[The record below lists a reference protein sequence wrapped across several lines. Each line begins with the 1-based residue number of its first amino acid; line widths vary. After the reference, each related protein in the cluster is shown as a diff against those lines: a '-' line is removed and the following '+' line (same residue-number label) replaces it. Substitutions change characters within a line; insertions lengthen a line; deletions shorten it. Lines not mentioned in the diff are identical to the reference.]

1 MREEYNA
8 GGGSLL
14 AKKLPP
20 FRNLNWRGGSLPLP
34 PLVSVDSFNSLRP
47 KGRSCHWQAGRFAPP
62 PKKADWVKTSI
73 KKTACFSTNKTA
85 CFPVTFSF
93 IGGETGCFFIIPLA
107 EKQANF
113 LYFHFTPSAFLEGER
128 GNHSLANKEWFPRII
143 SRIIPAFLFTTLP
156 PARRRFF
163 PRRGKRPIR

>member
-1 MREEYNA
+1 MIEEYNA

-62 PKKADWVKTSI
+62 PKKADGVKWKYKKLACSPASGII
-73 KKTACFSTNKTA
+73 KKQ
-85 CFPVTFSF
+85 PVSPP
-93 IGGETGCFFIIPLA
+93 IKENVTGKQAVLFV
-107 EKQANF
+107 EKQADF
-113 LYFHFTPSAFLEGER
+113 FMLVFTQSAFLEGER

-143 SRIIPAFLFTTLP
+143 SRIIPVFLFTTLP

-163 PRRGKRPIR
+163 PHRGKRPIR

>member
-1 MREEYNA
+1 M
-8 GGGSLL
+8 L
-14 AKKLPP
+14 AQKLPP
-20 FRNLNWRGGSLPLP
+20 FRNLNRRGGSLPLP

-62 PKKADWVKTSI
+62 PKKADGVKTSI

-128 GNHSLANKEWFPRII
+128 GNHSLVNKEWFPRII
-143 SRIIPAFLFTTLP
+143 SRIIPVFLFPTM
-156 PARRRFF
+156 
-163 PRRGKRPIR
+163 KPIS